1 MTQAW
6 QRFYPAFTAFINT
19 LLLIKMSDLLKTK
32 KFHIENN
39 RIIVHECI
47 FHKDCKVEASLDSY
61 SSSSSSIDS

>member
-6 QRFYPAFTAFINT
+6 QRFYLAFTAFINR

-39 RIIVHECI
+39 EIIVRVH
-47 FHKDCKVEASLDSY
+47 FS
-61 SSSSSSIDS
+61 